1 MKYLFLNDL
10 IQLRHHHHLEILVVV
25 AVAVV
30 VVVVAKP
37 VSGLGLSAWSRADS
51 LIFPVH
57 PHEF

>member
-1 MKYLFLNDL
+1 M
-10 IQLRHHHHLEILVVV
+10 QLYHHHLEILVVV

-30 VVVVAKP
+30 VVVVAEP